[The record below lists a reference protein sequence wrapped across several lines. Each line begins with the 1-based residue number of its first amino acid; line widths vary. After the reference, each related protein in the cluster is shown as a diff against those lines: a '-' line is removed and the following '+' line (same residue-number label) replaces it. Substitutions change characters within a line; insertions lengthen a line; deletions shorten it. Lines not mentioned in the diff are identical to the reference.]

1 MGEISNKQLEANR
14 NNAKLG
20 GVKTEA
26 GKQKTRY
33 NAVKHNLLT
42 NLLSEK
48 EAKEANSIKIRL
60 QQQFEPANVME
71 EMLVERIAIWSVR
84 LQRAVI
90 AEAEQMRKI
99 DNPRVVEEIDHLP
112 IQSFVETKV
121 INEGYTPKIKSE
133 DVEMLAGTLFR
144 YESSIERNLY
154 KALHELQRLQAERS
168 GQEVPPPLAVD
179 VEIGGK

>member
-1 MGEISNKQLEANR
+1 MVEISNKQLEANR

-26 GKQKTRY
+26 GKQKTKY
-33 NAVKHNLLT
+33 NAVKHNILT

-60 QQQFEPANVME
+60 QQQFEPANIME

-99 DNPRVVEEIDHLP
+99 DNPRIVEEIDHLP
-112 IQSFVETKV
+112 VQSFLEINV

-133 DVEMLAGTLFR
+133 DVELLAGTFFR
-144 YESSIERNLY
+144 YESSIERSIY
-154 KALHELQRLQAERS
+154 KALHELQRLQAERNGLPVS
-168 GQEVPPPLAVD
+168 MPLALD
-179 VEIGGK
+179 VEVGDK

>member
-1 MGEISNKQLEANR
+1 MSNISYKQLEANR
-14 NNAKLG
+14 INAKLG

-26 GKQKTRY
+26 GKQKSKY

-42 NLLSEK
+42 NLLNDK
-48 EAKEANSIKIRL
+48 ESKEANSIRIRL
-60 QQQFEPANVME
+60 NQQFKPANVME

-84 LQRAVI
+84 LQRAVL
-90 AEAEQMRKI
+90 AETEQMKRI

-112 IQSFVETKV
+112 LQSFVETKV

-133 DVEMLAGTLFR
+133 DVELLAGTFFR
-144 YESSIERNLY
+144 YESSIERNIY

-168 GQEVPPPLAVD
+168 GQSVVPPLALD
-179 VEIGGK
+179 LEIGSK

>member
-1 MGEISNKQLEANR
+1 
-14 NNAKLG
+14 
-20 GVKTEA
+20 
-26 GKQKTRY
+26 
-33 NAVKHNLLT
+33 
-42 NLLSEK
+42 
-48 EAKEANSIKIRL
+48 
-60 QQQFEPANVME
+60 
-71 EMLVERIAIWSVR
+71 MLVERIAIWSVR

-90 AEAEQMRKI
+90 AEAEQMKKI

-168 GQEVPPPLAVD
+168 GQTVAPPLAVD